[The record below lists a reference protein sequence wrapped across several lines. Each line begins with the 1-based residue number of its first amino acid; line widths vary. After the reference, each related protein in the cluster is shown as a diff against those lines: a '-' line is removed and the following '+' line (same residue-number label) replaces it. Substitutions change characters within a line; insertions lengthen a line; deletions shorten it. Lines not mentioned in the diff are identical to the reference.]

1 MTAGRRPGLAA
12 VLANS
17 GYRRLFAAQTISRWG
32 DIANTVALVV
42 LVFQLTGSGLKVSG
56 VVIAEILPVLL
67 LAPAAGTVADRLPRI
82 GVMVTADLGRTGL
95 AALLPL
101 ASGHLPAIYAIA
113 FGLSAGGVFFN
124 PASASVLPAIVSEDE
139 LIAAN
144 SGLWSAA
151 VVSQIALAPLAG
163 AVVTAWGVAPAFY
176 FNAATF
182 AASALTLTRLRLPRA
197 PRPSAAGSWAS
208 SVLDGGRLLI
218 GDRLLRLLAL
228 VQLLAALSA
237 GATSALLVVL
247 AERHLHAGPG
257 GFGLLLGAIGA
268 GAALGPL
275 ILARLTSNPRRPAL
289 VFGPY
294 LLRGAVDLI
303 LAATRNLPAAIGA
316 LALYGV
322 GTSTGMVT
330 YTSLLQAKTAPH
342 TRGRVF
348 AGFDM
353 IWQTGR
359 LASLALG
366 GITADALGIRA
377 VYALGGALLL
387 LAGAIGL
394 TGLSTGT
401 TRPDPTTG
409 SETGM

>member
-1 MTAGRRPGLAA
+1 MTAGRRRALRD
-12 VLANS
+12 VLANR

-32 DIANTVALVV
+32 DVACTVALVV
-42 LVFQLTGSGLKVSG
+42 LVFRLTGSGFKVSG

-67 LAPAAGTVADRLPRI
+67 LGPVAGAVADRLPRVR
-82 GVMVTADLGRTGL
+82 VMAAADVWRMSL

-101 ASGHLPAIYAIA
+101 ASHQLAAVYAIA
-113 FGLSAGGVFFN
+113 LGLSAGTVFFS
-124 PASASVLPAIVSEDE
+124 PASAAALPAVVGEDE

-144 SGLWSAA
+144 SGLWTAA
-151 VVSQIALAPLAG
+151 VVSQIAIAPLAG
-163 AVVTAWGVAPAFY
+163 AIVAAWGVAPAFY

-182 AASALTLTRLRLPRA
+182 ACSALTLTRLRLPR
-197 PRPSAAGSWAS
+197 PPSPASVGSWAGQ
-208 SVLDGGRLLI
+208 VADGVRLLTR
-218 GDRLLRLLAL
+218 DRLLRLLAV

-247 AERHLHAGPG
+247 AGQRLDAGPG
-257 GFGLLLGAIGA
+257 GFGLLLGAIGG

-275 ILARLTSNPRRPAL
+275 VLARLTSNPRRAAL
-289 VFGPY
+289 IFGPY

-303 LAATRNLPAAIGA
+303 LAATRTLPAAMGA

-322 GTSTGMVT
+322 GTSAGMVS
-330 YTSLLQAKTAPH
+330 YSSLLQAEVPAA

-353 IWQTGR
+353 IWQAGR

-366 GITADALGIRA
+366 GIAADALGIQA
-377 VYALGGALLL
+377 VYVLGGMLLL
-387 LAGAIGL
+387 VAGTIGL
-394 TGLSTGT
+394 AALAAT
-401 TRPDPTTG
+401 TTG
-409 SETGM
+409 SSARP